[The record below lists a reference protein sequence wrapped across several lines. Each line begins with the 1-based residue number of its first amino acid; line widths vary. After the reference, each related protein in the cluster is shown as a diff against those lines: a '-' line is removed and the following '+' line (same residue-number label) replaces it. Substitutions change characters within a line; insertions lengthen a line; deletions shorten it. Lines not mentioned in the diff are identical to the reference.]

1 MTIVSAYVMGGVDG
15 ATFGMGRDHVVRIVP
30 KCLRCRGK
38 CEGRAEPR
46 HAFVFTM
53 NDTHPGISITLEL
66 PERKMFSLYMSVP
79 FAKIRT
85 T

>member
-1 MTIVSAYVMGGVDG
+1 MVQHSAWDVITWYALFRSVFGV
-15 ATFGMGRDHVVRIVP
+15 
-30 KCLRCRGK
+30 
-38 CEGRAEPR
+38 EGNAKDEQKPR